1 MLYLEYRKLNERV
14 IIMKTFTEQLD
25 SYAKHFNNLKD
36 LEVINHEESELGTVY
51 IDMVVN
57 DHGIIDELSDEKFT
71 KLVDTINEKFFT
83 INGEGYDIIT
93 DMDPVGIAITLSVD
107 KGLQPNVDE
116 ELNKHVQ
123 AIQDLLKT
131 L

>member
-1 MLYLEYRKLNERV
+1 
-14 IIMKTFTEQLD
+14 MKTFTEQLD

-36 LEVINHEESELGTVY
+36 LEVINYEESDLGTVY
-51 IDMVVN
+51 IDMVMN
-57 DHGIIDELSDEKFT
+57 DHGIIDELSDKKFT

-107 KGLQPNVDE
+107 KGLQPDVDE
-116 ELNKHVQ
+116 ELSKHVQ
-123 AIQDLLKT
+123 AIQEVLNTLK
-131 L
+131 

>member
-1 MLYLEYRKLNERV
+1 
-14 IIMKTFTEQLD
+14 MKTFTEQLSD
-25 SYAKHFNNLKD
+25 YAKHFNNLKD

-57 DHGIIDELSDEKFT
+57 DHGIIDNLSDEKFT

-83 INGEGYDIIT
+83 VNGEGYDIIT